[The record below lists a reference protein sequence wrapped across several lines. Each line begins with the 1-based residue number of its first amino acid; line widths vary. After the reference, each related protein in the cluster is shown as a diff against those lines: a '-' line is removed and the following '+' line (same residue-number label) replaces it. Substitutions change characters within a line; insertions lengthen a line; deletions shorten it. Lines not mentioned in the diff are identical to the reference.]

1 MTTQDPSTSIKAE
14 PAARETV
21 RGPQTSLDGPLMH
34 DFEMFLHSLF
44 GADAD
49 GLCMHLRRQE
59 DGALLV
65 NSLPSTSVGM
75 EKWTHAAVLALAA
88 EGRLT
93 GAFFE
98 GLLARIPRRAS
109 EILALQRRI
118 LGEASIVTEPT
129 RSHALVFQGQF
140 LQQPTIISPN
150 EVLAALHPVLPYGE
164 PESISLKAIDL
175 RDPEAWNA
183 AQAPLREQLT
193 RFLEKKV
200 RPTTH
205 PHVSVFGLGPTPW
218 LVALGNYL
226 GDTLPTSLHGRLR
239 SPPTWSW
246 QAERW
251 SGTALHVEKS
261 LPERRSSNVALLL
274 SISARLA
281 VKDVDVVL
289 PRRGRA
295 ICEISIEQPRVD
307 AVRTK
312 SQLGEIAGCLRD
324 VLGEILERTGRSSPI
339 HLFAAAPAPVLLALG
354 QNLPR
359 RVAPA
364 IFVHDYDN
372 KHGFGPALPLI
383 TQ

>member
-246 QAERW
+246 QVRLDRRHQLLAPRGDLGRELAGAMVEVAALGGLAGPAGARVDHRRLLRLPGLARLRAHLRALRAALQRNR
-251 SGTALHVEKS
+251 GTA
-261 LPERRSSNVALLL
+261 RRCFPFAFAGASAASSTPARRAMFTMRVAWARIGWCL
-274 SISARLA
+274 SVSQPLRVVHEILSFRAISA
-281 VKDVDVVL
+281 
-289 PRRGRA
+289 
-295 ICEISIEQPRVD
+295 
-307 AVRTK
+307 
-312 SQLGEIAGCLRD
+312 
-324 VLGEILERTGRSSPI
+324 
-339 HLFAAAPAPVLLALG
+339 
-354 QNLPR
+354 
-359 RVAPA
+359 
-364 IFVHDYDN
+364 
-372 KHGFGPALPLI
+372 
-383 TQ
+383 